1 MNGKIIFVNTITQLA
16 LSATNSQ
23 LQGDIPDQQMDFMG
37 QGGGRGE
44 SLCIYPYNGLP
55 MVGEKSKFYINAS
68 KITTHFSKKLRS
80 MKKKF

>member
-37 QGGGRGE
+37 QGGGGE
-44 SLCIYPYNGLP
+44 SHDAFILIMACLWW
-55 MVGEKSKFYINAS
+55 EKNLNSI
-68 KITTHFSKKLRS
+68 
-80 MKKKF
+80 

>member
-37 QGGGRGE
+37 LGGGSYNAFILIMA
-44 SLCIYPYNGLP
+44 SLWW
-55 MVGEKSKFYINAS
+55 EKNLNSI
-68 KITTHFSKKLRS
+68 
-80 MKKKF
+80 